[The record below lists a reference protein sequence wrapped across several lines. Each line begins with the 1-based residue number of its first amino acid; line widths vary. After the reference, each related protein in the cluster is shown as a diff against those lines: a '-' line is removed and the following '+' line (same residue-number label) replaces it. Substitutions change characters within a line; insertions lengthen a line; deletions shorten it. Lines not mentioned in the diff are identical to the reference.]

1 MKIKDLK
8 KIINDIPDDL
18 EVYAFDK
25 KVESYGVW
33 NIDMVNNIQKQFRLS
48 NFETDNNAR
57 EKIKNNIMENKVEIG
72 VDINNRKIFTGDRVK
87 RDDGVIGRF
96 NLLDFELCFD
106 YEEEQEDGAIC
117 SYINH
122 LRKYELL

>member
-48 NFETDNNAR
+48 NFETDN
-57 EKIKNNIMENKVEIG
+57 KS
-72 VDINNRKIFTGDRVK
+72 
-87 RDDGVIGRF
+87 RDY
-96 NLLDFELCFD
+96 LD
-106 YEEEQEDGAIC
+106 
-117 SYINH
+117 
-122 LRKYELL
+122 K

>member
-1 MKIKDLK
+1 MKVKDLK
-8 KIINDIPDDL
+8 KIISNLPDDL